1 MLHHVTDASH
11 QIATAVEEQA
21 YVTEDINR
29 SIHNIRELADT
40 STTSSHN
47 AVDRIALLVER
58 LQGLC
63 RLINQFQR

>member
-1 MLHHVTDASH
+1 VTDASH

-40 STTSSHN
+40 STTSSHT